1 MFGGIDNFLAVKDVL
16 NRLVFRAVS
25 DAEVDWKCLFSEAGN
40 SRQKALQ
47 RRTKQA
53 NKQSVRIARAI
64 WQPVFRTGR
73 AACLQT
79 MYCQNWQGSL
89 FTDDVLSELAGQ
101 PVYRRCTVR
110 TGRAACL
117 QTIYCQNWQDSL
129 FTDDVLS
136 ELAGQAVYRRCTVRT
151 GRAGC
156 LQTMY
161 CQNRQGSLFT
171 DDLLSD

>member
-1 MFGGIDNFLAVKDVL
+1 MSIFRGREFQTEGAADENKTSQQTVCTNCTCYLAAGIQNWQGSLFTDDVL
-16 NRLVFRAVS
+16 
-25 DAEVDWKCLFSEAGN
+25 SELAG
-40 SRQKALQ
+40 QPVY
-47 RRTKQA
+47 RRCT
-53 NKQSVRIARAI
+53 VRI
-64 WQPVFRTGR
+64 GR

-110 TGRAACL
+110 TSRAGCL
-117 QTIYCQNWQDSL
+117 QTMYCQNWQGRL

-136 ELAGQAVYRRCTVRT
+136 ELAGQPVYRRFTVRLI
-151 GRAGC
+151 ALASC

-161 CQNRQGSLFT
+161 CQINGPCILFT
-171 DDLLSD
+171 ANILPGR